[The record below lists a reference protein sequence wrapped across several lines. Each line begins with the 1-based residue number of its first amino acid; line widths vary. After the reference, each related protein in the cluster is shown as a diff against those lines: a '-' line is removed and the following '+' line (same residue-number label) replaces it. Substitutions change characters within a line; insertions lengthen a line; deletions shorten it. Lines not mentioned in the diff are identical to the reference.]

1 MKMELTPEIMQ
12 IFESSGDRIIGVEL
26 TYRNGGKVKGT
37 IRKLKLSPLQLN
49 FEDGSENV
57 FP

>member
-1 MKMELTPEIMQ
+1 MQ